1 MHACR
6 WIKVR
11 IHFWPLL
18 IGGLILIFG
27 LVGIANEVGGLSIDV
42 PWISIIV
49 ILTGIW
55 VLSKAFERR

>member
-1 MHACR
+1 M
-6 WIKVR
+6 R

-55 VLSKAFERR
+55 VLSKTFERR